1 MHDGASGPQFAADA
15 LWRQAP
21 LAQPL
26 AGCTERQSGRAGG
39 AQPTQMPGW
48 GCQSARASQ
57 IARARPRKLAAP
69 RDTIHKV
76 RLYRS
81 FHVLQGGI
89 NIQCTI
95 SETADRVG
103 GSLELR
109 PGNLVNHGC
118 EYDQ

>member
-76 RLYRS
+76 RLYREGAPPEPADADPWPDRLWFVRAPTVS
-81 FHVLQGGI
+81 LTVPDVSVHVR
-89 NIQCTI
+89 
-95 SETADRVG
+95 E
-103 GSLELR
+103 SL
-109 PGNLVNHGC
+109 
-118 EYDQ
+118 